1 MPLIGVVPVLQSLLL
16 SVACVFSKPQ
26 RRHLENYLQ
35 GLICQ
40 EHRRTLAAM
49 SRQVP
54 AGPDGSNWERFVTAS
69 PWELPALNRAWR
81 RFLRREICRL
91 KPEGKRIG
99 GRQVDFLAFDDTH
112 HRRTGPFLEG
122 AGYHYV
128 HSAQRTQFGHCLVTA
143 VYVSGDYA
151 FGYSCDPYVR
161 AADVAVLN
169 ARLEAAGKK
178 ERLAFR
184 SKTEMVV
191 AQLNDFRP
199 LRPGRPVFVLL
210 DSWYVNQQIVRAARA
225 KGLDWC
231 GMLKSNRVV
240 HLLEL
245 APETG
250 EIRAERKTDVAL
262 LLAEEAG
269 ERQHEQFAVGA
280 VAQEFRIG
288 KRTFQATAYW
298 GQLPQIGVVQ
308 VVVVREQYA
317 PDRFSPWVAMAT
329 NRIDLS
335 AAEVVEVYLQRW
347 EIEVLH
353 RDLKQNLGLTDCQMR
368 SLAGTQRHYA
378 LAFLSQAMLT
388 LLRLQADR
396 GEVRTASGRRVA
408 SVGRT
413 LGEVRQFVRQSAL
426 VELLRYTWEQAAQGR
441 SVEEIA
447 LHFGL
452 PA

>member
-49 SRQVP
+49 SRHVP
-54 AGPDGSNWERFVTAS
+54 LGPDGSNWERFVTAS

-81 RFLRREICRL
+81 RFLRRELRRL

-112 HRRTGPFLEG
+112 HRRTGPGLEG

-128 HSAQRTQFGHCLVTA
+128 HSAQRTQFSHCLVTA
-143 VYVSGDYA
+143 AYVSGDYA

-161 AADVAVLN
+161 AVDVAALN
-169 ARLEAAGKK
+169 ARWAAAGK
-178 ERLAFR
+178 EQRLVFR
-184 SKTEMVV
+184 SKTAMVV
-191 AQLNDFRP
+191 AQLEAFQP

-210 DSWYVNQQIVRAARA
+210 DSWYVNRQIVGAARA
-225 KGLDWC
+225 KQLDWC

-240 HLLEL
+240 HLLEI

-250 EIRAERKTDVAL
+250 EIRAEGKTTVAAL
-262 LLAEEAG
+262 AAEETG
-269 ERQHEQFAVGA
+269 ERQQERFVVGGA
-280 VAQEFRIG
+280 AQEFRVG
-288 KRTFQATAYW
+288 KRAFQATAYR
-298 GQLPQIGVVQ
+298 GTLPQIGVVQ
-308 VVVVREQYA
+308 VVVVREQYE
-317 PDRFSPWVAMAT
+317 PGRFSPWVALAT
-329 NRIDLS
+329 KRLDLA

-347 EIEVLH
+347 EVEVLH
-353 RDLKQNLGLTDCQMR
+353 GDLKQNLGLTDCQMR

-388 LLRLQADR
+388 LLRLRAAR
-396 GEVRTASGRRVA
+396 GEVCTASGQTVV
-408 SVGRT
+408 SVGQT

-426 VELLRYTWEQAAQGR
+426 VELLRYACEQAAQGR
-441 SVEEIA
+441 SVTEIA
-447 LHFGL
+447 LALGL

>member
-40 EHRRTLAAM
+40 EQRRTLAAM

-54 AGPDGSNWERFVTAS
+54 AGSDRSNWERFVTAS

-81 RFLRREICRL
+81 RFLRRELRRL
-91 KPEGKRIG
+91 RPAGKQIG
-99 GRQVDFLAFDDTH
+99 GRQVDFLIFDDTH
-112 HRRTGPFLEG
+112 HRRSGPGLEG

-128 HSAQRTQFGHCLVTA
+128 HSAQRTQWGHCLVTA
-143 VYVSGDYA
+143 AYVSGDYA

-161 AADVAVLN
+161 AGDVAALN
-169 ARLEAAGKK
+169 ARWEAAKKK
-178 ERLAFR
+178 ERLFFR
-184 SKTEMVV
+184 SKTELVV
-191 AQLNDFRP
+191 AQLHDFRP

-210 DSWYVNQQIVRAARA
+210 DSWYVNQQIVRAARDQH
-225 KGLDWC
+225 LDWC

-240 HLLEL
+240 QLQEIAL
-245 APETG
+245 ETG
-250 EIRAERKTDVAL
+250 EILAESKTTVAA
-262 LLAEEAG
+262 LLAEEG
-269 ERQHEQFAVGA
+269 GPRLQERFGVGPA
-280 VAQEFRIG
+280 QQEFRVG
-288 KRTFQATAYW
+288 KRVFQATAYR
-298 GQLPQIGVVQ
+298 GSLSQIGLVQ
-308 VVVVREQYA
+308 VVVVREQYE
-317 PDRFSPWVAMAT
+317 PGRFSPWVALST
-329 NRIDLS
+329 NRLDLT

-347 EIEVLH
+347 VIEVLH

-388 LLRLQADR
+388 LLRLRAAR
-396 GEVRTASGRRVA
+396 GEVETASGRKVA
-408 SVGRT
+408 SVGKT

-426 VELLRYTWEQAAQGR
+426 VELLRWACDQAAQGR
-441 SVEEIA
+441 SVTEIA
-447 LHFGL
+447 LALGL

>member
-1 MPLIGVVPVLQSLLL
+1 MPLVGVVPVLQSLLL

-49 SRQVP
+49 SRHVP

-81 RFLRREICRL
+81 RFLRREIRRL
-91 KPEGKRIG
+91 KPAGKRIG

-112 HRRTGPFLEG
+112 HRRTGPALEG

-128 HSAQRTQFGHCLVTA
+128 HSAQRTQWGHCLVTA

-161 AADVAVLN
+161 QVDVAALN
-169 ARLEAAGKK
+169 ARWEQAGKTQ
-178 ERLAFR
+178 RLTFR
-184 SKTEMVV
+184 SKTELVV
-191 AQLNDFRP
+191 AQLEAFQP

-225 KGLDWC
+225 KQLDWC

-240 HLLEL
+240 HLLEIAL
-245 APETG
+245 ETG
-250 EIRAERKTDVAL
+250 EILGERKTDVAAL
-262 LLAEEAG
+262 LGEETG
-269 ERQHEQFAVGA
+269 ERQQERFGVGPA
-280 VAQEFRIG
+280 QQEFRVG
-288 KRTFQATAYW
+288 KRLFQATAYR
-298 GQLPQIGVVQ
+298 GQLPQIGLVQ
-308 VVVVREQYA
+308 VVVVREQYE
-317 PDRFSPWVAMAT
+317 PGRFSPWVALAS
-329 NRIDLS
+329 NRLDLS
-335 AAEVVEVYLQRW
+335 AAELVEVYLQRW
-347 EIEVLH
+347 AIEVLH

-368 SLAGTQRHYA
+368 SLVGTQRHYA
-378 LAFLSQAMLT
+378 LAFLSQALLT
-388 LLRLQADR
+388 LLRLRADR
-396 GEVRTASGRRVA
+396 GEVRTASGRMVA
-408 SVGRT
+408 SVGKT

-426 VELLRYTWEQAAQGR
+426 VELLRYACEQAALGR
-441 SVEEIA
+441 PVTEIA
-447 LHFGL
+447 LELGL